1 MKNSSLAVIIIIT
14 LIIAMLTTGIIYAF
28 TSSAPQGA
36 EEPKADVTDESN
48 TEAESVTDT
57 VTDSESTDIPETTSS
72 ASLTNPVIKVDIQN
86 GISDEI
92 PGITEEDQRLYGL
105 IKSGVIS
112 EMSEKVKNSGMKV
125 EDIQNDF
132 SVFDMQSILGL
143 FNYGE

>member
-72 ASLTNPVIKVDIQN
+72 ASLTNPVIKVDKQN
-86 GISDEI
+86 GHL
-92 PGITEEDQRLYGL
+92 R
-105 IKSGVIS
+105 
-112 EMSEKVKNSGMKV
+112 
-125 EDIQNDF
+125 
-132 SVFDMQSILGL
+132 
-143 FNYGE
+143 